1 MVRVVVAVCIALGP
15 AVASHVRAAAQSRFT
30 PSPTTSPT
38 MSAAHGRALLDTYCV
53 SCHNPR
59 LKSGNLTLER
69 LSVDDVAEN
78 ADTWEAV
85 VRKLR
90 MGVMPPLGRPR
101 PDPDTYD
108 RFATWLEAE
117 LDRAAAAHADPGRT
131 EAIHR
136 LNRAEYRNAVR
147 DLLALDIDVSELLPA
162 DDGSYGFDNIAGV
175 LGVSPALL
183 ERYLSAARKISRVAV
198 GASAFPATS
207 DTFRIASDQAQNDRD
222 DGLPF
227 GTRGGTLIRYNFPR
241 DGEYT
246 IRVQLARNP
255 SDDLTTYIDRHQL
268 EISVDGTPLKVFSMG
283 GPSATAVRRGFS
295 GPQDRTDADWDVRF
309 VMKAGPRDVAVTF
322 IKKTSALDETP
333 RLPFERPYFGL
344 QGDTRYQPYLAS
356 VVIAGPFNAA
366 GTGDTPSRERIFVC
380 RPRVQADE
388 DACAKQILSTLVRR
402 AYRRP
407 VTADDLRPLLGF
419 YDQARREGGFE
430 FGIET
435 ALRGLL
441 ASSGFLV
448 RLERDPPN
456 VAPDTAYRLPDIELA
471 SRLSF
476 FLWSSIPDDELLS
489 VAAAGRLKDRAELTR
504 QVRRMLADVRS
515 LEFIRNFAGQ
525 WLYLRNVPAIN
536 ADVLQFPDF
545 DDGLR
550 QAFRRE
556 TELFFESIV
565 RENRGVADLLSAD
578 YTFLNERLARH
589 YGVPH
594 VTGSHFRRVTL
605 GPGSARG
612 GLLGQGSILAATSY
626 PNRTSPVIRGKWV
639 LEQLLGTPPP
649 PPPQN
654 VPALNER
661 SQVNGQVLSM
671 RDRMV
676 QHRANPACAS
686 CHAMMDPPGLALENF
701 NAVGQWRTR
710 SEANTPIDASGVLP
724 DGTRFDG
731 PLGLRAALLRR
742 PERFVETV
750 TEKLAVYA
758 LGRGLESHDR
768 PVIRQIVRQAA
779 PDNYRMQ
786 SLILGIVASTPF
798 QMRRSSPAAAST
810 SSTVARRQH
819 VAASGSV
826 Q

>member
-1 MVRVVVAVCIALGP
+1 MRGIVRVVVAVSMAL
-15 AVASHVRAAAQSRFT
+15 VSAAAGQVGAAGQST
-30 PSPTTSPT
+30 PVPLRTASRS
-38 MSAAHGRALLDTYCV
+38 MSAADGRALLDTYCV

-69 LSVDDVAEN
+69 LNLGEVGGNS
-78 ADTWEAV
+78 DTWEKV

-90 MGVMPPLGRPR
+90 MGAMPPAGRPR
-101 PDPDTYD
+101 PDPDSYEA
-108 RFATWLEAE
+108 FATWIETE
-117 LDRAAAAHADPGRT
+117 LDRSAAAHPDPGRT

-136 LNRAEYRNAVR
+136 LNRSEYRNVIR
-147 DLLALDIDVSELLPA
+147 DLLALEIDVADLLPA

-175 LGVSPALL
+175 LGLSPSLL

-198 GASAFPATS
+198 GASAMPATA
-207 DTFRIASDQAQNDRD
+207 DTFRLSSDLAQNDRVE
-222 DGLPF
+222 GLPF
-227 GTRGGTLIRYNFPR
+227 GTRGGALIRYTFPR
-241 DGEYT
+241 DAEYT
-246 IRVQLARNP
+246 MRVQLARNT
-255 SDDLTTYIDRHQL
+255 SDDLTTFVDRHQL
-268 EISVDGTPLKVFSMG
+268 DISVDGTPIRVFSMG
-283 GPSATAVRRGFS
+283 GPGVGGGRRGLS

-309 VMKAGPRDVAVTF
+309 AMKAGPRDVAVAF
-322 IKKTSALDETP
+322 VKKTSALDETP

-356 VVIAGPFNAA
+356 VVIAGPFNTDGA
-366 GTGDTPSRERIFVC
+366 GETPSRRQIFVC
-380 RPRVQADE
+380 RPAAHTDE
-388 DACAKQILSTLVRR
+388 SACAKRILSTLARR

-407 VTADDLRPLLGF
+407 VTAADLQPLLGF
-419 YDQARREGGFE
+419 YEGGRQEGGFE
-430 FGIET
+430 MGIET

-441 ASSGFLV
+441 TSSGFLL
-448 RLERDPPN
+448 RLERDPADA
-456 VAPDTAYRLPDIELA
+456 APGSPYRLPDIELA

-489 VAAAGRLKDRAELTR
+489 VAVAGRLKDQAELTR
-504 QVRRMLADVRS
+504 QVRRMLADPRS
-515 LEFIRNFAGQ
+515 IELVRNFAGQ

-536 ADVLQFPDF
+536 ADVQQFPDF
-545 DDGLR
+545 DEGLR

-565 RENRGVADLLSAD
+565 RENRGVVDLLSAD

-605 GPGSARG
+605 GPGSVRG

-626 PNRTSPVIRGKWV
+626 ANRTSPVIRGKWV

-649 PPPQN
+649 PPPPN
-654 VPALNER
+654 VPALSEK

-686 CHAMMDPPGLALENF
+686 CHSMMDPPGLALENF

-710 SEANTPIDASGVLP
+710 SEANTPIDASGMLP

-731 PLGLRAALLRR
+731 PIGLRQALLRR

-750 TEKLAVYA
+750 TEKLVVYA

-768 PVIRQIVRQAA
+768 PVIRQLVRAA
-779 PDNYRMQ
+779 AADNYRMQ
-786 SLILGIVASTPF
+786 SLILGIVNSAPF
-798 QMRRSSPAAAST
+798 QMRRSLPADPLAGP
-810 SSTVARRQH
+810 TVAGRR
-819 VAASGSV
+819 
-826 Q
+826 